1 MSSAP
6 QRPPFNRLPATD
18 LPSSISAI
26 NDLYDK
32 LNVTALK
39 VNSPTTGAATATA
52 TAPSPAAP
60 ASSPGIRVIV
70 KSDILTAAD
79 AGNTVLAV
87 LPGAGSIILPNL
99 NTVQGASAF
108 TLKNS
113 VESAGALTLSSPDS
127 QKVDGAAAG
136 TISLA
141 AGTAIQIQPTAL
153 NGWIILSR
161 IP

>member
-39 VNSPTTGAATATA
+39 VNSPAPNAATA

-141 AGTAIQIQPTAL
+141 AGKAIQIQPTAL